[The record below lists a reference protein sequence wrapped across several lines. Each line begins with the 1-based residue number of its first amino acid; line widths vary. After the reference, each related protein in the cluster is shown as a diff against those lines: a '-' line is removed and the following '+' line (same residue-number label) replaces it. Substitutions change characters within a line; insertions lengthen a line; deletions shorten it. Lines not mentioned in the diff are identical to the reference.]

1 MRRRYVIVSGF
12 QVINNPRVVKEADA
26 IAELG
31 HEVIVLA
38 AIHRAEDLPRIN
50 AMVQGRKWQHVPVVD
65 LTDTRLTSRL
75 RGTWLRAT
83 ARLWRLAGQRFGYE
97 HPMQLGYE
105 AGSLLHKARQL
116 DADIYS
122 LHLEK
127 ALWVG
132 MKLHDDGRA
141 VRIDMEDWYTDD
153 GLPTDKAKRPLKM
166 MRRAESDLLNH
177 AVHATTTS
185 HALADALVDAY
196 GCPKP
201 AIIHNS
207 FPSEDRLALD
217 GRIVDRKDTTIPS
230 ITWFSQTIGP
240 GRGLETLMPA
250 IGMIDAPFE
259 VHLRGT
265 PRAGYMQHLLADLA
279 PEMQD
284 RVHVHPQV
292 PQEELLSR
300 LSEHDIGYCGE
311 LSDCA
316 SRHLTITNK
325 VFEYMRAGLAIVASD
340 TAGQS
345 EVAGTAPTAVRIFP
359 QGDAEALAAA
369 LRPLVEDATVRQAAA
384 DASVQALDQ
393 HFSWELSKARLQE
406 QVEACFA
413 AAHP

>member
-1 MRRRYVIVSGF
+1 MPRRYVIVSGF

-38 AIHRAEDLPRIN
+38 AIHRAQDLPRID
-50 AMVQGRKWQHVPVVD
+50 AMVRDRRWQHIPVMD
-65 LTDTRLTSRL
+65 LTETGLVNRL
-75 RGTWLRAT
+75 RSTWLRAM
-83 ARLWRLAGQRFGYE
+83 ARLMREAGQRFGYE

-105 AGSLLHKARQL
+105 AGSLLRTARRL
-116 DADIYS
+116 NADLYS

-132 MKLHDDGRA
+132 TRLVNDGRA

-153 GLPTDKAKRPLKM
+153 GLPVDQAKRPLNL
-166 MRRAESDLLNH
+166 MRRAESFLLNN

-185 HALADALVDAY
+185 HALADALVRAY

-201 AIIHNS
+201 GVIHNS
-207 FPSEDRLALD
+207 FPSEERLTTD
-217 GRIVDRKDTTIPS
+217 GRIVDRRDTGIPS

-240 GRGLETLMPA
+240 GRGLEALMQA
-250 IGMIDAPFE
+250 IMLIDAPFE
-259 VHLRGT
+259 LHLRGT
-265 PRAGYMQHLLADLA
+265 PRAGFMQELLADVS
-279 PEMQD
+279 PEVRN

-292 PQEELLSR
+292 PQAELLSR

-345 EVAGTAPTAVRIFP
+345 EVAGIAPEAVHIFP
-359 QGDAEALAAA
+359 QGDARALAEA
-369 LRPLVEDATVRQAAA
+369 LRPLIVDARERTTAAK
-384 DASVQALDQ
+384 ASVAALEQ
-393 HFSWELSKARLQE
+393 HFSWELSKARLQR
-406 QVEACFA
+406 QVNDFLEAGNA
-413 AAHP
+413 

>member
-1 MRRRYVIVSGF
+1 MVCRYVIVSGF

-38 AIHRAEDLPRIN
+38 AIHRAQDLPRIN
-50 AMVQGRKWQHVPVVD
+50 AMVRDRKWQHIPVVD
-65 LTDTRLTSRL
+65 LTRTGLLNRL
-75 RGTWLRAT
+75 RGTWLRAM
-83 ARLWRLAGQRFGYE
+83 ARLMREAGQRFGYE

-105 AGSLLHKARQL
+105 AGSLLRTARRL
-116 DADIYS
+116 NADLYS

-132 MKLHDDGRA
+132 TKLIHDGRA

-153 GLPTDKAKRPLKM
+153 GLPVDQAKRPLAM
-166 MRRAESDLLNH
+166 MRRAESFLLNN

-185 HALADALVDAY
+185 HALADALVQTY

-201 AIIHNS
+201 DVIHNS
-207 FPSEDRLALD
+207 FPSGERQTTD
-217 GRIVDRKDTTIPS
+217 GRTVDRIDTTIPS

-240 GRGLETLMPA
+240 GRGLEALMKA
-250 IGMIDAPFE
+250 IMLIDAPFE
-259 VHLRGT
+259 LHLRGT
-265 PRAGYMQHLLADLA
+265 PRQGFMQELLARLS
-279 PEMQD
+279 PEVRN
-284 RVHVHPQV
+284 RVHVHAQV

-340 TAGQS
+340 TAGQK
-345 EVAGTAPTAVRIFP
+345 EVAATAPEAVRIFP
-359 QGDAEALAAA
+359 QDDAQALADT
-369 LRPLVEDATVRQAAA
+369 LRPLIENAETLKGAAA
-384 DASVQALDQ
+384 ASVSALDQ
-393 HFSWELSKARLQE
+393 HFSWELSKARLQH
-406 QVEACFA
+406 QVNGYLEAA
-413 AAHP
+413 DA

>member
-1 MRRRYVIVSGF
+1 MARRYVIVSGF

-38 AIHRAEDLPRIN
+38 AIHRAADLPRIE
-50 AMVQGRKWQHVPVVD
+50 AMVRDRKWQHVPVVN
-65 LTDTRLTSRL
+65 LTERGLPNRL
-75 RGTWLRAT
+75 RGIWLRAM
-83 ARLWRLAGQRFGYE
+83 ARLMREAGQRFGYQ

-105 AGSLLHKARQL
+105 SGSLLRLARKL
-116 DADIYS
+116 DADLYS

-132 MKLHDDGRA
+132 RKLVGDGRA

-153 GLPTDKAKRPLKM
+153 GLPADQAKRPLDM
-166 MRRAESDLLNH
+166 MRRDESFLLDN
-177 AVHATTTS
+177 AVHSTTTS
-185 HALADALVDAY
+185 HALAEALVQAY
-196 GCPKP
+196 GCPVP
-201 AIIHNS
+201 EVIHNS
-207 FPSEDRLALD
+207 FPSGERFETD
-217 GRIVDRKDTTIPS
+217 GRIIDRQDTAIPS

-240 GRGLETLMPA
+240 GRGLEAFMQAVT
-250 IGMIDAPFE
+250 MIDAPFE

-265 PRAGYMQHLLADLA
+265 PRPGYMQHLMAELS
-279 PEMQD
+279 PEL
-284 RVHVHPQV
+284 RARIHVHPQV

-340 TAGQS
+340 TAGQK
-345 EVAGTAPTAVRIFP
+345 EVAATAPEAVRVFP
-359 QGDAEALAAA
+359 QGDAVALADV
-369 LRPLVEDATVRQAAA
+369 LRPLIEDAEVRRSAAL
-384 DASVQALDQ
+384 ASVTALEQ
-393 HFSWELSKARLQE
+393 HFSWEISKARLQA
-406 QVEACFA
+406 QVNGYLETLA
-413 AAHP
+413 P